1 MENRHPLATLL
12 KAKLLESEKRDLNL
26 TIMRIQNYLECI
38 PFEVAVEVAVEC
50 PIEIPIEIPIEAPIE
65 IPIDIPIH
73 PEYKANTEKVIES
86 FRARDIH
93 LEARATGFVVIRAL
107 V

>member
-26 TIMRIQNYLECI
+26 TVMRIQNYLQCTLALDI
-38 PFEVAVEVAVEC
+38 PFEVAVEVAVEI
-50 PIEIPIEIPIEAPIE
+50 PIGILIEIPIR
-65 IPIDIPIH
+65 
-73 PEYKANTEKVIES
+73 PEYKVNTEKVIES
-86 FRARDIH
+86 FRAQHIH
-93 LEARATGFVVIRAL
+93 LEARPTGFVVIRAL